1 MFDFVGKKRWFLLAS
16 AIIVLAGL
24 ISVAVPGGLKL
35 GMDFEGGI
43 SVTLGPKDGEPLTLE
58 QVEQALVD
66 LGHDEAANRVQVL
79 SGGDFFIR
87 ARELGETDQGKVD
100 ERQKLKE
107 GLGAIGKVVYFG
119 SISPVIASETV
130 RNAAIAVAVAAIA
143 ILLYITWVFRRMPS
157 PFRYGTCAIIALVH
171 DVLIVLGVFSVLG
184 RTLNWEIDPMFI
196 TAILAVIGYSVNNT
210 IVVFDRLRENLT
222 RGAGTDFGTAVNI
235 SLTGTLSRSLNT
247 SITTVLAV
255 LAIYLFVGG
264 TIRTF
269 TLALFVG
276 TIAGTYSS
284 LFIATQLLVMWERRE
299 WRGPL
304 ARIPVLRRIGAEGK
318 G

>member
-1 MFDFVGKKRWFLLAS
+1 
-16 AIIVLAGL
+16 
-24 ISVAVPGGLKL
+24 
-35 GMDFEGGI
+35 
-43 SVTLGPKDGEPLTLE
+43 
-58 QVEQALVD
+58 
-66 LGHDEAANRVQVL
+66 
-79 SGGDFFIR
+79 
-87 ARELGETDQGKVD
+87 
-100 ERQKLKE
+100 
-107 GLGAIGKVVYFG
+107 
-119 SISPVIASETV
+119 
-130 RNAAIAVAVAAIA
+130 
-143 ILLYITWVFRRMPS
+143 
-157 PFRYGTCAIIALVH
+157 
-171 DVLIVLGVFSVLG
+171 
-184 RTLNWEIDPMFI
+184 MFI